1 MSNQYYQNLWKE
13 AINDLLE
20 NYELENYPLDQA
32 IQSVLLNPINPSFI
46 LNTPLMPL

>member
-32 IQSVLLNPINPSFI
+32 IQSVPSLSLDRLESLPGQRAFV
-46 LNTPLMPL
+46 